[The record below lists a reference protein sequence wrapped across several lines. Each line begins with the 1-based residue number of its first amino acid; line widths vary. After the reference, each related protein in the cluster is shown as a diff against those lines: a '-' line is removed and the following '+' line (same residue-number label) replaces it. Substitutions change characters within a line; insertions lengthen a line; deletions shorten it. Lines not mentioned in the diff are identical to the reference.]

1 MFVFSKEQSECVA
14 GRLCQHSSPEAECAP
29 CSEQQGTRAS
39 WEIMKHGGT
48 VTALSLVLAFA
59 HHVRLCTPFSSVAP
73 WQSSRAQPSQA
84 GTHRSAWALE
94 AATTSEA
101 IARRED
107 MLQAKRAA
115 KEKLVAQR
123 VSVSF

>member
-1 MFVFSKEQSECVA
+1 
-14 GRLCQHSSPEAECAP
+14 
-29 CSEQQGTRAS
+29 
-39 WEIMKHGGT
+39 MKHGGT

-59 HHVRLCTPFSSVAP
+59 HHVRLCAPFSSVAP

-84 GTHRSAWALE
+84 GGTHRSAWALE
-94 AATTSEA
+94 AATTSET

-115 KEKLVAQR
+115 KDKLVAQR
-123 VSVSF
+123 VSVVWCLCSGWSVVQFSTHARRRVRASS